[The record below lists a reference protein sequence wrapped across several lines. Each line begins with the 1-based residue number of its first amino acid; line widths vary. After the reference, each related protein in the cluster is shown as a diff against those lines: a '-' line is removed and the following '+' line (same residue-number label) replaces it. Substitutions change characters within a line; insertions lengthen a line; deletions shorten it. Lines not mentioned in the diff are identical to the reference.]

1 MSFKA
6 KVKDQNTGQI
16 DTKLTNV
23 KLLKC
28 PFIDNC
34 ILKERISCNL
44 YEFPDFLN
52 CKEYQAKKAHLFR
65 DLKEYVII
73 KDVKK

>member
-28 PFIDNC
+28 PFIDDC
-34 ILKERISCNL
+34 ILKERISLIFMN
-44 YEFPDFLN
+44 FRIFLI
-52 CKEYQAKKAHLFR
+52 AKSIKQKKHIYFAI
-65 DLKEYVII
+65 LKNM
-73 KDVKK
+73 